1 MSYMLCRG
9 DLKVLRSQS
18 KQKAKWRQGQVNNNM
33 LYIVVKSCETLWNQ
47 WLRPMKTYVH
57 LTDQCAWV
65 YVSCCATPV
74 CRDWQASPKE
84 LLGCDLRNPATLR
97 VGMHVE
103 FQLGEL
109 LMGDGLWDEGV
120 FKSPWQGYHI
130 RIIEQF
136 VKYRK
141 HVQASSDSS
150 PGANSKRQ
158 QIQVVKFSD
167 WCLGLLQNDSLLGI
181 PDWDQEVADE
191 VLFASIWSSILS
203 QLSCMWKVEIRT
215 TSNLLVCG

>member
-1 MSYMLCRG
+1 MWFEESCNLESWNACGIPIRRAL
-9 DLKVLRSQS
+9 DAWWSLR
-18 KQKAKWRQGQVNNNM
+18 WRCLQISLTG
-33 LYIVVKSCETLWNQ
+33 L
-47 WLRPMKTYVH
+47 H
-57 LTDQCAWV
+57 L
-65 YVSCCATPV
+65 
-74 CRDWQASPKE
+74 
-84 LLGCDLRNPATLR
+84 
-97 VGMHVE
+97 
-103 FQLGEL
+103 
-109 LMGDGLWDEGV
+109 
-120 FKSPWQGYHI
+120 

-215 TSNLLVCG
+215 TSNLLVANKIQHVQRNQDVFLIPRSYRPLYPEAFFSTQYHCQESNPFDMKVW